1 MSFIFLF
8 YPGMMESARAI
19 ELEPLRLFLQVAAT
33 GSFSRAA
40 TLASSTQS
48 AVSKRIGALERQLAV
63 RLFERT
69 GRGVRLTPAGRRLL
83 PRAEA
88 LTAEID
94 RLPEFVA
101 DDARSLAGVVRLSLQ
116 PSVSWPL
123 VGDLVAAARERY
135 PRLHLQIAEGPTR
148 QIEESLADG
157 RVDLGVVSLPP
168 PPGLGECEALFEVPL
183 GLVAKAGDAQ
193 ARRTTIPFARFA
205 RLPLVI
211 ATMPNGGRV
220 LVEEEARNAG
230 IALNVVVELNSIHVM
245 KKLVA
250 RGGLYSLAS
259 AGAVATEVAASELAL
274 SRIVAPEIRQTF
286 YLVVGARRHASA
298 AVQAV
303 AALVRDLART
313 HGKRRRAVRAQPE
326 KSP

>member
-1 MSFIFLF
+1 M
-8 YPGMMESARAI
+8 

-40 TLASSTQS
+40 ALASSTQS
-48 AVSKRIGALERQLAV
+48 AVSKRIGALERQLES

-69 GRGVRLTPAGRRLL
+69 GRGARLTPAGRRLL

-88 LTAEID
+88 LTAEVD
-94 RLPEFVA
+94 RLPEIVA
-101 DDARSLAGVVRLSLQ
+101 DDAASLSGVVRLAVQ

-123 VGDLVAAARERY
+123 VGDLVAIARRRH
-135 PRLHLQIAEGPTR
+135 PGLHLQIAEGPTR

-168 PPGLGECEALFEVPL
+168 PPGLGEFDALFDVPL
-183 GLVAKAGDAQ
+183 GLVAAAGDAE
-193 ARRTTIPFARFA
+193 ARRKTVSFARFA

-220 LVEEEARNAG
+220 LVEEEARRAG
-230 IALNVVVELNSIHVM
+230 IVLNVVVELNSIHVM

-259 AGAVATEVAASELAL
+259 SRAVAAEIAAKELAL
-274 SRIVAPEIRQTF
+274 VRIVSPEIRQTF
-286 YLVVGARRHASA
+286 YLVVGARRHASP
-298 AVQAV
+298 AVQAI
-303 AALVRDLART
+303 ARIVRDLA
-313 HGKRRRAVRAQPE
+313 GKRDGRR
-326 KSP
+326 KSLAKEVP

>member
-1 MSFIFLF
+1 MMTSLLF
-8 YPGMMESARAI
+8 YPGMDVAARPM
-19 ELEPLRLFLQVAAT
+19 ELEPLRLFLHVAAT

-48 AVSKRIGALERQLAV
+48 AVSKRIGALERQLDV

-69 GRGVRLTPAGRRLL
+69 GRGARLTPAGRRLL

-94 RLPEFVA
+94 RLPALVA
-101 DDARSLAGVVRLSLQ
+101 DDAQNLAGVVRLSLQ

-123 VGDLVAAARERY
+123 VGDLVAAVRRRH
-135 PRLHLQIAEGPTR
+135 PNVHLQIAEGPTR
-148 QIEESLADG
+148 RIEESLADG
-157 RVDLGVVSLPP
+157 RIDIGVVSLPP
-168 PPGLGECEALFEVPL
+168 PPGLGKCEPLFDVPL
-183 GLVAKAGDAQ
+183 GLVAKAGDAH

-205 RLPLVI
+205 ALPLVI

-259 AGAVATEVAASELAL
+259 QNAVATEVAAGELAL
-274 SRIVAPEIRQTF
+274 SRIVSPEIRQTF
-286 YLVVGARRHASA
+286 YLVVGTRRHASA

-303 AALVRDLART
+303 AALLREFAVAL
-313 HGKRRRAVRAQPE
+313 GKRRVARPNGGHR
-326 KSP
+326 

>member
-1 MSFIFLF
+1 M
-8 YPGMMESARAI
+8 

-40 TLASSTQS
+40 ALASSTQS
-48 AVSKRIGALERQLAV
+48 AVSKRIGQLERQLEA

-69 GRGVRLTPAGRRLL
+69 GRGARLTPAGRRLL

-88 LTAEID
+88 LTAEVD

-101 DDARSLAGVVRLSLQ
+101 DDAARVAGVVRLSVQ

-123 VGDLVAAARERY
+123 VGDLVALVRRRH
-135 PRLHLQIAEGPTR
+135 PHLRLQIAEGPTR

-157 RVDLGVVSLPP
+157 RVDLGVVSLAP
-168 PPGLGECEALFEVPL
+168 PPGLGEFEALFDVPL
-183 GLVAKAGDAQ
+183 GLVTAAGDAE
-193 ARRTTIPFARFA
+193 ARRRTLPFASFA

-220 LVEEEARNAG
+220 LVEEEARRAG
-230 IALNVVVELNSIHVM
+230 IELNIVVELNSIHVM

-259 AGAVATEVAASELAL
+259 SSAIASEVAAKELAL
-274 SRIVAPEIRQTF
+274 VRIVSPEIRQTF
-286 YLVVGARRHASA
+286 YLVVGARRHASP
-298 AVQAV
+298 AVQAI
-303 AALVRDLART
+303 AHLVRDLAAKRS
-313 HGKRRRAVRAQPE
+313 GRRRTTFAKEVA
-326 KSP
+326 

>member
-1 MSFIFLF
+1 MMTILIFH
-8 YPGMMESARAI
+8 YGMVDGVRPM
-19 ELEPLRLFLQVAAT
+19 ELEPLRVFLHVAAT

-48 AVSKRIGALERQLAV
+48 AVSKRIGTLERQLHV
-63 RLFERT
+63 RLFDRT
-69 GRGVRLTPAGRRLL
+69 GRGARLTPAGRRLL

-101 DDARSLAGVVRLSLQ
+101 GDARSLGGVVRLSVQ

-123 VGDLVAAARERY
+123 VGDLVCAVRQRH

-157 RVDLGVVSLPP
+157 RIDLGVVSLPP
-168 PPGLGECEALFEVPL
+168 PPELGTFDALFDVPL
-183 GLVAKAGDAQ
+183 GVVAKAGDA
-193 ARRTTIPFARFA
+193 ATKGPTIRFEPFA

-220 LVEEEARNAG
+220 LVEEVARNIG

-245 KKLVA
+245 KKLIA
-250 RGGLYSLAS
+250 RGGLYSVAS
-259 AGAVATEVAASELAL
+259 PSAVAAEVANGELAL
-274 SRIVAPEIRQTF
+274 SRIVSPEIRQTF
-286 YLVVGARRHASA
+286 YLVVGARRHASL

-303 AALVRDLART
+303 AALVRDLAHGLGKMHRARRT
-313 HGKRRRAVRAQPE
+313 QRRT
-326 KSP
+326 

>member
-1 MSFIFLF
+1 MLDD
-8 YPGMMESARAI
+8 ARPM
-19 ELEPLRLFLQVAAT
+19 ELEPLRLFLHVAAT

-48 AVSKRIGALERQLAV
+48 AVSKRIGSLERQLDV

-69 GRGVRLTPAGRRLL
+69 GRGARLTPAGRRLL

-101 DDARSLAGVVRLSLQ
+101 DDARNLGGVVRLSLQ

-123 VGDLVAAARERY
+123 VGDLVTAVRQRH

-148 QIEESLADG
+148 EIEESLSDG
-157 RVDLGVVSLPP
+157 RIDLGVVSLPP
-168 PPGLGECEALFEVPL
+168 PPGLGEYEALFDVPL
-183 GLVAKAGDAQ
+183 GLVAKAGDPQ
-193 ARRTTIPFARFA
+193 ARRATITFERFA

-220 LVEEEARNAG
+220 LIEEEARNAG
-230 IALNVVVELNSIHVM
+230 ISLNVVVELNSIHVM

-259 AGAVATEVAASELAL
+259 QSAVASEVAAKELAL
-274 SRIVAPEIRQTF
+274 SRIVSPGIRQTL

-303 AALVRDLART
+303 AGLLRELA
-313 HGKRRRAVRAQPE
+313 GGLAKRHRVI
-326 KSP
+326 

>member
-1 MSFIFLF
+1 M
-8 YPGMMESARAI
+8 

-40 TLASSTQS
+40 ALASSTQS
-48 AVSKRIGALERQLAV
+48 AVSKRIGALERQLDA

-69 GRGVRLTPAGRRLL
+69 GRGARLTPAGRRLL

-88 LTAEID
+88 LTAEVD
-94 RLPEFVA
+94 RLPEIVA
-101 DDARSLAGVVRLSLQ
+101 DDAANLAGVVRLALQ

-123 VGDLVAAARERY
+123 VGDLVALVRRRH
-135 PRLHLQIAEGPTR
+135 PNLRLQIAEGPTR

-157 RVDLGVVSLPP
+157 RADLGVVSLPP
-168 PPGLGECEALFEVPL
+168 PPGLGEFEPMFDVPL
-183 GLVAKAGDAQ
+183 GLVAAAGDAE
-193 ARRTTIPFARFA
+193 ARRRTLPFARFA

-220 LVEEEARNAG
+220 LVEEEARRAG
-230 IALNVVVELNSIHVM
+230 IELNVVLELNSIHVM

-259 AGAVATEVAASELAL
+259 SSAIAAEVAAKELAL
-274 SRIVAPEIRQTF
+274 VRIVSPEIRQTF
-286 YLVVGARRHASA
+286 YLVVGARRHASP
-298 AVQAV
+298 AVQAI
-303 AALVRDLART
+303 ASIVRSLA
-313 HGKRRRAVRAQPE
+313 GKRGGLRR
-326 KSP
+326 SPHAKEAP

>member
-1 MSFIFLF
+1 MRWQLLF
-8 YPGMMESARAI
+8 YRGMDVAARPM
-19 ELEPLRLFLQVAAT
+19 ELEPLRLFLHVAAT

-40 TLASSTQS
+40 RLASSTQS
-48 AVSKRIGALERQLAV
+48 AVSKRIGALERQLDV
-63 RLFERT
+63 RLFDRT
-69 GRGVRLTPAGRRLL
+69 GRGARLTDAGRRLL

-94 RLPEFVA
+94 RLPSLVA
-101 DDARSLAGVVRLSLQ
+101 DDARNLSGVVRLSLQ

-123 VGDLVAAARERY
+123 VGDLVAAVRKNH
-135 PRLHLQIAEGPTR
+135 PNLHLQIAEGPTR

-157 RVDLGVVSLPP
+157 RIDIGVVSLAP
-168 PPGLGECEALFEVPL
+168 PPGLGECEPLFDVPL
-183 GLVAKAGDAQ
+183 GLVAKAGDAH
-193 ARRTTIPFARFA
+193 ARRTTIPFAQFS

-230 IALNVVVELNSIHVM
+230 ITLNVVVELNSIHVM

-259 AGAVATEVAASELAL
+259 QNAVAAEVAAGELTL
-274 SRIVAPEIRQTF
+274 SRIVSPQIRQTF
-286 YLVVGARRHASA
+286 YLVVGTRRHASA

-303 AALVRDLART
+303 AALLREFAVALGKQRIARPNGG
-313 HGKRRRAVRAQPE
+313 HR
-326 KSP
+326 

>member
-1 MSFIFLF
+1 MFDVLLF
-8 YPGMMESARAI
+8 YPGMFEGDRPL
-19 ELEPLRLFLQVAAT
+19 ELEPLRLFLHVAAT

-48 AVSKRIGALERQLAV
+48 AVSKRIGALERQLDV

-69 GRGVRLTPAGRRLL
+69 GRGARLTPAGRRLL

-123 VGDLVAAARERY
+123 VGDLVAAIRQRH
-135 PRLHLQIAEGPTR
+135 PNLHLQIGEGPTR

-157 RVDLGVVSLPP
+157 RINLGVVSLPP
-168 PPGLGECEALFEVPL
+168 PAGLGESVALFDVAL
-183 GLVAKAGDAQ
+183 GLVAKAGDAH
-193 ARRTTIPFARFA
+193 ARRATISFERFA

-259 AGAVATEVAASELAL
+259 PSAVAAEVAAKELAL
-274 SRIVAPEIRQTF
+274 SRIVSPEIRQTF
-286 YLVVGARRHASA
+286 YLVVGARRQASA

-303 AALVRDLART
+303 AGLLRDLASGL
-313 HGKRRRAVRAQPE
+313 GKQSKAPPSTRS
-326 KSP
+326 K

>member
-1 MSFIFLF
+1 MYDLLVF
-8 YPGMMESARAI
+8 YRGMLEGTRPM
-19 ELEPLRLFLQVAAT
+19 ELEPLRLFLHVAAT

-40 TLASSTQS
+40 TLALSTQS
-48 AVSKRIGALERQLAV
+48 AVSKRIGALERQLDV

-69 GRGVRLTPAGRRLL
+69 GRGTRLTAAGRRLL

-101 DDARSLAGVVRLSLQ
+101 DDARSPGGVVRLSLQ

-123 VGDLVAAARERY
+123 VGDLVAAVRQRH
-135 PRLHLQIAEGPTR
+135 PNLHLQIAEGPTR

-157 RVDLGVVSLPP
+157 RIDLGIVSLLP
-168 PPGLGECEALFEVPL
+168 PPGLGECEALFNVPL
-183 GLVAKAGDAQ
+183 GLVAKAGDPH
-193 ARRTTIPFARFA
+193 ARRATIPFSQFA

-259 AGAVATEVAASELAL
+259 PSAVAAEVAAKELAL
-274 SRIVAPEIRQTF
+274 SRIVLPEIRQTF

-303 AALVRDLART
+303 AGLLRELVGGL
-313 HGKRRRAVRAQPE
+313 GKRHRAM
-326 KSP
+326 

>member
-1 MSFIFLF
+1 M
-8 YPGMMESARAI
+8 
-19 ELEPLRLFLQVAAT
+19 ELEPLRLFLHVAAT

-40 TLASSTQS
+40 TLTSSTQS
-48 AVSKRIGALERQLAV
+48 AVSKRIAALERRLDV

-69 GRGVRLTPAGRRLL
+69 GRGARLTPAGRRLL

-101 DDARSLAGVVRLSLQ
+101 DDSRSLAGVVRLSLQ

-123 VGDLVAAARERY
+123 VGDLVGAVRLRY
-135 PRLHLQIAEGPTR
+135 PNLHLQIAEGPTR
-148 QIEESLADG
+148 QIEESLVDG
-157 RVDLGVVSLPP
+157 RIDLGVVSVPP
-168 PPGLGECEALFEVPL
+168 APGVGATEPLFNVQL

-193 ARRTTIPFARFA
+193 ARRATVSFKQFA

-220 LVEEEARNAG
+220 LAEEEARNAG
-230 IALNVVVELNSIHVM
+230 VVLNVVVELNSIHVM

-259 AGAVATEVAASELAL
+259 RSAVAAEVAAKELAL
-274 SRIVAPEIRQTF
+274 SRIVSPEIRQTF

-303 AALVRDLART
+303 AALVRNLAGPR
-313 HGKRRRAVRAQPE
+313 GKRFGN
-326 KSP
+326 SL

>member
-1 MSFIFLF
+1 M
-8 YPGMMESARAI
+8 

-40 TLASSTQS
+40 ALASSTQS
-48 AVSKRIGALERQLAV
+48 AVSKRIGSLERQLAA

-69 GRGVRLTPAGRRLL
+69 GRGARLTPAGRRLL

-88 LTAEID
+88 LTAEVD
-94 RLPEFVA
+94 RLAEIVA
-101 DDARSLAGVVRLSLQ
+101 DDAARVAGVVRLAVQ
-116 PSVSWPL
+116 PSASWPL
-123 VGDLVAAARERY
+123 VGDLVAIVRRRH
-135 PRLHLQIAEGPTR
+135 PNVHLQIAEGPTR

-157 RVDLGVVSLPP
+157 RADLGVVSLPP
-168 PPGLGECEALFEVPL
+168 PPGLGEFDALFDVPL
-183 GLVAKAGDAQ
+183 GLVAAHGDAE
-193 ARRTTIPFARFA
+193 ARRKSIPFARFA

-220 LVEEEARNAG
+220 LVEEEARRAG
-230 IALNVVVELNSIHVM
+230 LALNVVVELNSIHVM

-259 AGAVATEVAASELAL
+259 SRAIAAEIAANELAL
-274 SRIVAPEIRQTF
+274 VRIVSPEIRQTF
-286 YLVVGARRHASA
+286 YLVVGARRHASP

-303 AALVRDLART
+303 ARLVRDLA
-313 HGKRRRAVRAQPE
+313 GKRGERRKATLVKEVR
-326 KSP
+326 

>member
-1 MSFIFLF
+1 MSIILLF
-8 YPGMMESARAI
+8 YTGMVESARPI

-69 GRGVRLTPAGRRLL
+69 GRGARLTPAGRRLL

-101 DDARSLAGVVRLSLQ
+101 DDALALTGIVRLALQ

-123 VGDLVAAARERY
+123 VGDLVAAVRKRF
-135 PRLHLQIAEGPTR
+135 PRLHLQISEGPTR

-168 PPGLGECEALFEVPL
+168 PPGLGEHEALFDVPL
-183 GLVAKAGDAQ
+183 CLVAKAGDAQ
-193 ARRTTIPFARFA
+193 VRRATIPFGRFA
-205 RLPLVI
+205 QLPLVI

-220 LVEEEARNAG
+220 LIEEEARIAG
-230 IALNVVVELNSIHVM
+230 ITLNVVVELNSIHVM

-259 AGAVATEVAASELAL
+259 AGAVAAEVTANELAL
-274 SRIVAPEIRQTF
+274 SRIVSPEIRQTF
-286 YLVVGARRHASA
+286 YLVIGARRNASA

-303 AALVRDLART
+303 ASLVRDLAVAR
-313 HGKRRRAVRAQPE
+313 GKRRGPVRAQPE
-326 KSP
+326 EVS

>member
-1 MSFIFLF
+1 MLEGTR
-8 YPGMMESARAI
+8 PI

-40 TLASSTQS
+40 TLTSSTQS
-48 AVSKRIGALERQLAV
+48 AVSKRIGALERQLDA

-69 GRGVRLTPAGRRLL
+69 GRGARLTSAGRRLL

-101 DDARSLAGVVRLSLQ
+101 DDARNLAGVVRLSLQ

-123 VGDLVAAARERY
+123 VGDLVAAVRQRH
-135 PRLHLQIAEGPTR
+135 PNLQLQIAEGPTR

-157 RVDLGVVSLPP
+157 RIDLGVVSLPP
-168 PPGLGECEALFEVPL
+168 ARVVGESAPLFH
-183 GLVAKAGDAQ
+183 VAGCGVATAGDAP
-193 ARRTTIPFARFA
+193 ARRATIPFERFA

-220 LVEEEARNAG
+220 LIEEEARNAE

-259 AGAVATEVAASELAL
+259 RSAVAAEVAAKELAL
-274 SRIVAPEIRQTF
+274 SRIVSPQIRQTF

-303 AALVRDLART
+303 AGLVRDLAGRP
-313 HGKRRRAVRAQPE
+313 GKKLREV
-326 KSP
+326 

>member
-1 MSFIFLF
+1 M
-8 YPGMMESARAI
+8 
-19 ELEPLRLFLQVAAT
+19 ELEPLKLFLHVAAT

-48 AVSKRIGALERQLAV
+48 AVSKRIGALERQLDA

-69 GRGVRLTPAGRRLL
+69 GRGARLTPAGRRLL

-88 LTAEID
+88 LTAEVD
-94 RLPEFVA
+94 RLAEFVA
-101 DDARSLAGVVRLSLQ
+101 DDARSVAGVVRLSVQ

-123 VGDLVAAARERY
+123 VGDLVAVARQRH
-135 PRLHLQIAEGPTR
+135 PHLRLQIAEGPTR

-168 PPGLGECEALFEVPL
+168 PPQLGEFEALFDVPL

-193 ARRTTIPFARFA
+193 ARRRTIPFEQFA

-220 LVEEEARNAG
+220 LVEEAARNAG
-230 IALNVVVELNSIHVM
+230 IALNVAVEINSIHVM

-250 RGGLYSLAS
+250 RDGLYSLAS
-259 AGAVATEVAASELAL
+259 ANAVAAEVAAGQLAL
-274 SRIVAPEIRQTF
+274 SRIVSPEIRQTF

-298 AVQAV
+298 AVQTV
-303 AALVRDLART
+303 ARILRDLALR
-313 HGKRRRAVRAQPE
+313 HSGGRRRAA
-326 KSP
+326 

>member
-1 MSFIFLF
+1 MLK
-8 YPGMMESARAI
+8 GARPI

-40 TLASSTQS
+40 TLTSSTQS
-48 AVSKRIGALERQLAV
+48 AVSKRIGALERRLDV

-69 GRGVRLTPAGRRLL
+69 GRGARLTPAGRRLL

-101 DDARSLAGVVRLSLQ
+101 DDRRSLAGFVRLSLQ

-123 VGDLVAAARERY
+123 VGDLVAAVRPRY
-135 PRLHLQIAEGPTR
+135 PNLHLQIAEGPTR

-157 RVDLGVVSLPP
+157 RIDLGVVSSPP
-168 PPGLGECEALFEVPL
+168 APGVGESTPLFEVPL

-193 ARRTTIPFARFA
+193 TRRPTIPFERFA

-230 IALNVVVELNSIHVM
+230 IVLNVVVELNSIHVM

-259 AGAVATEVAASELAL
+259 RSAVVAEIAAKELAL
-274 SRIVAPEIRQTF
+274 SRIVSPEIRQTF

-303 AALVRDLART
+303 AELVRDLAGGRSS
-313 HGKRRRAVRAQPE
+313 RLARSER
-326 KSP
+326 KSKEA

>member
-1 MSFIFLF
+1 M
-8 YPGMMESARAI
+8 
-19 ELEPLRLFLQVAAT
+19 ELEPLRLFLHVAAT

-48 AVSKRIGALERQLAV
+48 AVSKRIGALERQLDV

-69 GRGVRLTPAGRRLL
+69 GRGARLTTAGRRLL

-94 RLPEFVA
+94 GLPEFVA
-101 DDARSLAGVVRLSLQ
+101 NDAARRLGGVVRLSLQ

-123 VGDLVAAARERY
+123 VGDLVAVVRQHH
-135 PRLHLQIAEGPTR
+135 PNLHLQIAEGPTR

-157 RVDLGVVSLPP
+157 RIDIGVVSLAP
-168 PPGLGECEALFEVPL
+168 PPGLGECEALFNVPL
-183 GLVAKAGDAQ
+183 ALVAKAGDEQ
-193 ARRTTIPFARFA
+193 ARRATIPFERFA

-220 LVEEEARNAG
+220 LAEEEARNAG

-259 AGAVATEVAASELAL
+259 PSAVAAEVAAKELAL
-274 SRIVAPEIRQTF
+274 SRIVSPEIWQTF

-303 AALVRDLART
+303 AGLLRQLAGGL
-313 HGKRRRAVRAQPE
+313 GKRHRAM
-326 KSP
+326 

>member
-1 MSFIFLF
+1 M
-8 YPGMMESARAI
+8 

-40 TLASSTQS
+40 ALAASTQS
-48 AVSKRIGALERQLAV
+48 AVSKRIGALERQLEA

-69 GRGVRLTPAGRRLL
+69 GRGARLTPAGRRLL

-101 DDARSLAGVVRLSLQ
+101 DDAARLAGVVRLSVQ

-123 VGDLVAAARERY
+123 VGDLVAAARRRH
-135 PRLHLQIAEGPTR
+135 PNLRLQIAEGPTR

-157 RVDLGVVSLPP
+157 RIDLGVVSVPP
-168 PPGLGECEALFEVPL
+168 PPGLGEFEALFDVPL
-183 GLVAKAGDAQ
+183 GLVAAARDPE
-193 ARRTTIPFARFA
+193 ARRRTIPFARFA

-220 LVEEEARNAG
+220 LAEEEARRAG
-230 IALNVVVELNSIHVM
+230 VALNVVVELNSIHVM

-259 AGAVATEVAASELAL
+259 SSAVASEIAAKELAL
-274 SRIVAPEIRQTF
+274 VRIVAPAIRQTF
-286 YLVVGARRHASA
+286 YLVVGARRHASP
-298 AVQAV
+298 AVQAI
-303 AALVRDLART
+303 ARLVREIA
-313 HGKRRRAVRAQPE
+313 GKRGSRRSTTPVKEVA
-326 KSP
+326 

>member
-1 MSFIFLF
+1 MDDR
-8 YPGMMESARAI
+8 ARPM

-48 AVSKRIGALERQLAV
+48 AVSKRIGALERQLDI

-69 GRGVRLTPAGRRLL
+69 GRGARLTPAGHRLL

-88 LTAEID
+88 LTAEVD

-101 DDARSLAGVVRLSLQ
+101 DDVHSLAGVVRLSLQ

-123 VGDLVAAARERY
+123 VGDLVAAVRQRH
-135 PRLHLQIAEGPTR
+135 PNLRLQIAEGPTR
-148 QIEESLADG
+148 QIEEGLADG
-157 RVDLGVVSLPP
+157 RIDLGVVSLPP
-168 PPGLGECEALFEVPL
+168 PPGLGEREALFDVPL
-183 GLVAKAGDAQ
+183 GLVSKAGDTQ
-193 ARRTTIPFARFA
+193 ARRTTIPFSRFA

-230 IALNVVVELNSIHVM
+230 ISLNVVVELNSIHVM
-245 KKLVA
+245 KKLIA

-259 AGAVATEVAASELAL
+259 PSAVAAEIAAKELVL
-274 SRIVAPEIRQTF
+274 SRIVSPEIRQTF

-298 AVQAV
+298 AVQRV
-303 AALVRDLART
+303 AELVRELTR
-313 HGKRRRAVRAQPE
+313 GLGGRRRAVREQPE
-326 KSP
+326 EVL

>member
-1 MSFIFLF
+1 
-8 YPGMMESARAI
+8 
-19 ELEPLRLFLQVAAT
+19 
-33 GSFSRAA
+33 
-40 TLASSTQS
+40 
-48 AVSKRIGALERQLAV
+48 V

-69 GRGVRLTPAGRRLL
+69 GRGARLTAAGRRLL

-88 LTAEID
+88 LTAEVD

-101 DDARSLAGVVRLSLQ
+101 DDARSVAGVVRLSLQ

-123 VGDLVAAARERY
+123 VGDLVATVRRRH
-135 PRLHLQIAEGPTR
+135 PDLRLQIAEGPTR

-157 RVDLGVVSLPP
+157 RIDLGVVSLPP
-168 PPGLGECEALFEVPL
+168 PPGLGEYEALFDVPL
-183 GLVAKAGDAQ
+183 GMVAKAGDAH
-193 ARRTTIPFARFA
+193 ARRATISFARFA
-205 RLPLVI
+205 PLPLVI

-220 LVEEEARNAG
+220 LIEEEARNAG

-259 AGAVATEVAASELAL
+259 KNAVATEIAAKQLAL
-274 SRIVAPEIRQTF
+274 SRIVSPEIRQTF

-303 AALVRDLART
+303 AELVRGLAR
-313 HGKRRRAVRAQPE
+313 GLGARRRATRPRPE
-326 KSP
+326 EVS